1 MVNIDQILTKL
12 KPYISS
18 QIDAIS
24 TNTPLLNFMKPL
36 IMRALEKKFD
46 GIKSALDLIADS
58 EGNIDV
64 EGILTE
70 MADNIVNT
78 KPFTVKVPMLGD
90 IKLGGGNIEL
100 NIPYTDKSLIFN
112 KTDIDNI
119 KQVLI
124 SNN

>member
-18 QIDAIS
+18 QIDAIA

-36 IMRALEKKFD
+36 IIRALEKKLD
-46 GIKSALDLIADS
+46 NIKSALDLIADS
-58 EGNIDV
+58 DGNIDV

-70 MADNIVNT
+70 MADNVVNT
-78 KPFTVKVPMLGD
+78 KPFNIKVPMFGD
-90 IKLGGGNIEL
+90 IKLGGGNIEI

-112 KTDIDNI
+112 KADIDNI
-119 KQVLI
+119 KQILT